1 MKDATQI
8 FKRHEGGPLLHV
20 KDFPGK
26 AQIYN
31 PAPVQYGEETIL
43 LVSVVE
49 HAATKGFG
57 RDVGQTRV
65 ARSSDGINFELS
77 EENFIGTQAL
87 GEPWERYHHFIDNR
101 VTKIGD
107 WFYIITPVMVQGFD
121 SPIGMLGRTKD
132 FKTYERIETV
142 TQPKNRGASLFP
154 EKINGKYYK
163 LDRPGGGDG
172 GNGDIWISSSPD
184 LVNWGEF
191 KPVLA
196 AGYRFWNVQK
206 IGPTPPIKTK
216 DGWLDI
222 IHGVF
227 TPAGGTYYYIGAIL
241 LDLKEPWKVI
251 GKTNSYLMM
260 PEEPWE
266 QHGNCD
272 NTIFPCG
279 AIADYDKDQIR
290 LYYGACDYAICLATG
305 SLSETVDACLKGL

>member
-8 FKRHEGGPLLHV
+8 FKRHEGGPLLHI

-31 PAPVQYGEETIL
+31 PAPVQFGDETIL

-49 HAATKGFG
+49 HAATRGFG

-65 ARSSDGINFELS
+65 ARSKDGIHFTLS
-77 EENFIGTQAL
+77 DKNFIDPQAR
-87 GEPWERYHHFIDNR
+87 GEPWDRYHHFIDNR
-101 VTKIGD
+101 VTKIDD
-107 WFYIITPVMVQGFD
+107 WYYIVTPVMVNGFD

-132 FKTYERIETV
+132 FKIYERIDTI

-172 GNGDIWISSSPD
+172 GDGDIWISASPD
-184 LVNWGEF
+184 LVHWGEF

-196 AGYRFWNVQK
+196 AGYRFWNVDK
-206 IGPTPPIKTK
+206 IGPTPPIKTNK
-216 DGWLDI
+216 GWLDI

-227 TPAGGTYYYIGAIL
+227 TPAGGTYYYIGAML
-241 LDLKEPWKVI
+241 LDLDEPWKII

-272 NTIFPCG
+272 NVIFPCG

-290 LYYGACDYAICLATG
+290 LYYGACDFAICLATG
-305 SLSETVDACLKGL
+305 SLSETVDACIRGL